1 MASGAERWSGCRS
14 GEPVPLPYNR
24 PSTPMRKT
32 KHLILWELLLLFSSI
47 LVFRSTWILLDQAAW
62 ASARTGLFILLGI
75 GFVLTIVAL
84 KAIHRE

>member
-1 MASGAERWSGCRS
+1 
-14 GEPVPLPYNR
+14 
-24 PSTPMRKT
+24 MRKT